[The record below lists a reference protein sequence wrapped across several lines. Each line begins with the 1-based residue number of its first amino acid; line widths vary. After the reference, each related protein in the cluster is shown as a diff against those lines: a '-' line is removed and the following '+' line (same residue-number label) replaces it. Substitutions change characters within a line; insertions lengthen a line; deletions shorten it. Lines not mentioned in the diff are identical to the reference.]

1 MFPICI
7 FATTPERKD
16 FRPRAALADIL
27 LVRSLAKLIDDRLE
41 LESRTAHFER
51 SGHDL
56 QAVFFGLNFLL
67 QLLPATLWAKMQ
79 FWCALF
85 TSLTIGKLVLVT
97 KIKGK
102 QNKEESYSRVLDYQI
117 PVTQRAEMQT
127 LKCLTFILAYRKK
140 LALKLIK

>member
-85 TSLTIGKLVLVT
+85 TSLTIGKLVLDSRSFSEEL
-97 KIKGK
+97 
-102 QNKEESYSRVLDYQI
+102 QNHSKEWSN
-117 PVTQRAEMQT
+117 
-127 LKCLTFILAYRKK
+127 
-140 LALKLIK
+140 